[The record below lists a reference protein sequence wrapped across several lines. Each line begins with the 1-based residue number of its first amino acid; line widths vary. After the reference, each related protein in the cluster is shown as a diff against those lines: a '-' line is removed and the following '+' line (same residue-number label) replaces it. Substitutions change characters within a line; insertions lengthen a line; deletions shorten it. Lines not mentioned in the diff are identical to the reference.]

1 MEITVYSKTNVK
13 FIKNKQVYKH
23 KLHNNLLFN
32 FGKQVIVYNEKLYKT
47 YLFHIKGDVAQFV
60 GKFFHFQ
67 YQ

>member
-32 FGKQVIVYNEKLYKT
+32 FGK
-47 YLFHIKGDVAQFV
+47 
-60 GKFFHFQ
+60 
-67 YQ
+67 